1 MLCINTC
8 FPVSA
13 WMWKSSDNFRSSVET
28 NADPLGARGSD
39 LDLEIA
45 LLDYFGN
52 AEGLSGLVLAHID
65 SQ

>member
-1 MLCINTC
+1 
-8 FPVSA
+8 
-13 WMWKSSDNFRSSVET
+13 MWKSSDNFRSSVET

-65 SQ
+65 SRSY

>member
-1 MLCINTC
+1 
-8 FPVSA
+8 
-13 WMWKSSDNFRSSVET
+13 MWKSSDNFRSPAKT
-28 NADPLGARGSD
+28 NADPLEARGAD

-52 AEGLSGLVLAHID
+52 AEGFSGLVLAYSD